1 MDEEVKK
8 VFYPEPMVSFQSSR
22 VVSGY
27 LVRDKV
33 YPLERT
39 ESSFECNKSR
49 YQDCLNVH
57 ETDTFTINVTKK
69 IYKINNKCNCSDKCL
84 IYLLNC
90 KKCLIQYVGKTV
102 DKFRYR

>member
-22 VVSGY
+22 IVSGY

-49 YQDCLNVH
+49 VPRLS
-57 ETDTFTINVTKK
+57 
-69 IYKINNKCNCSDKCL
+69 KCS
-84 IYLLNC
+84 
-90 KKCLIQYVGKTV
+90 
-102 DKFRYR
+102 